1 MKFFEME
8 YTRPNIEEVTK
19 TEKEIIKRFSNA
31 KTFDEALEAFMDW
44 EKTSCHIS
52 TMMSIAYTRQS
63 IDTNDEFYDGE
74 VEYLNEKSPMFTDL
88 SKEFSEVL
96 VKSKFRPR
104 LEEKF
109 GKLMFINIE
118 MFLKSFS
125 PLIISELQQEN
136 KLTTQYQKLIASA
149 QIDFDGK
156 KLTLSELSPYKQS
169 ADDNIR
175 HAAWLA
181 EGEFYREHGEELD
194 KIYDELVTLRTAM
207 AKKLGFDDFV
217 DLGYLQMTRN
227 SYNRHDI
234 EKFRKAVVK
243 YIVPVADKIYRRQ
256 AERTGLNYP
265 FVFGDA
271 SLRFRDGNARPQG
284 NAEDILNVGK
294 KMYHALSPEAGEF
307 IDMMYDCELL
317 DVLSKKGKAGGGYCT
332 QFTEYKVP
340 FIFANFNGTQG
351 DVEVI
356 THEAGHAFA
365 YYTARNIEPTDN
377 QSPTLESCEI
387 HSMTMEFFGWKYSDE
402 FFGKDSDKFKYSHLE
417 SAVTFIPYGTMVD
430 HFQHIMYEQPNL
442 TPSERHEVWR
452 RLLKEYMP
460 WMSLDNSPFYG
471 EGKGW
476 QRQTHIYECPFY
488 YIDYCL
494 AQTVALEFWVI
505 MQKDRPQAWERY
517 MRLLSKGGTMTFGE
531 LVQTADLTS
540 PFEASALQ
548 TVAQAA
554 EEWLS
559 EHSPESIS

>member
-1 MKFFEME
+1 MK

-19 TEKEIIKRFSNA
+19 TEKEIIKRFSDA
-31 KTFDEALEAFMDW
+31 KTFNEALEAFMDW
-44 EKTSCHIS
+44 EKISCHIS

-63 IDTNDEFYDGE
+63 IDTNDEFYDKE

-88 SKEFSEVL
+88 SKEFSEAL
-96 VKSKFRPR
+96 VKSQFRPEM
-104 LEEKF
+104 EEKF

-156 KLTLSELSPYKQS
+156 KRTLSELSPYKQS

-181 EGEFYREHGEELD
+181 EGNFYREHGQELD
-194 KIYDELVTLRTAM
+194 KIYDDLVALRTAM
-207 AKKLGFDDFV
+207 AKKLGFNDFV

-234 EKFRKAVVK
+234 EKFRKAVIK

-256 AERTGLNYP
+256 AERTGLDYP
-265 FVFGDA
+265 FVFSDS
-271 SLRFRDGNARPQG
+271 SLRFRDGNARPKG
-284 NAEDILNVGK
+284 SAEDILNVGK
-294 KMYHALSPEAGEF
+294 KMYHDLSSEAGEF
-307 IDMMYDCELL
+307 IDMMYNCELL

-387 HSMTMEFFGWKYSDE
+387 HSMTMEFFGWKYSDD
-402 FFGKDSDKFKYSHLE
+402 FFGKDSNKFQYSHLE
-417 SAVTFIPYGTMVD
+417 SAITFIPYGTMVD

-442 TPSERHEVWR
+442 TPLERHDIWR
-452 RLLKEYMP
+452 KLLKEYMP
-460 WMSLDNSPFYG
+460 WMSLDGSPFYG

-517 MRLLSKGGTMTFGE
+517 MRLLSKGGMMTFNE
-531 LVQTADLTS
+531 LVQTADLSS
-540 PFEASALQ
+540 PFEASTLQ

-554 EEWLS
+554 EEWLN
-559 EHSPESIS
+559 EHSFKNIS